1 MTRRL
6 VILAVFAVAIAASCG
21 GAGTS
26 TAGPSQAVATHTG
39 SHMIDCSLLTPADFA
54 AAGIDG
60 AGNPTD
66 NADET
71 GHYCL
76 YAGTSGATG
85 GIEFD
90 IFPHD
95 DAATATET
103 FDVATAEGPQG
114 APPAGATFDQS
125 AFAVDGEVA
134 YLTVRQGTLV
144 FALSVPDGANRE
156 AGLVGLA
163 NLVVQRA
170 GI

>member
-1 MTRRL
+1 MTRL
-6 VILAVFAVAIAASCG
+6 ITLAFVAAITAAACG
-21 GAGTS
+21 GASATVAPTQASGS
-26 TAGPSQAVATHTG
+26 TGVRDV
-39 SHMIDCSLLTPADFA
+39 IDCSLLTPADFA

-60 AGNPTD
+60 AGNPAD

-95 DAATATET
+95 DVATATET

-114 APPAGATFDQS
+114 ARPAGATFDQS
-125 AFAVDGEVA
+125 SFAIDGEVA
-134 YLTVRQGTLV
+134 YLTVRQGTVV

-156 AGLVGLA
+156 AALLGLA